1 MKTDGENNHSVP
13 LFNENNVNN
22 FQKITKGL
30 TCGHMFRLV
39 RFTSSSMKILSVRTA
54 ALPALLFPLIAVAQ
68 PGTSD
73 EQTMVVTAAPT
84 AVSELDTP
92 AAVSVVNGD
101 EMRQAAPRVNLS
113 ESLGAVPGL
122 QVQNR
127 QNYAQDLQL
136 SIRGFGSRST
146 YGVRGLRIY
155 VDGIPATM
163 PDGQGQTSNIDIG
176 SVDSL
181 DVLRGPFSA
190 LYGNSSGG
198 VINVTTQT
206 GSQPPTIEASSYY
219 GSFGTWHY
227 GLKATGAVG
236 DGTHAGDVDYTVST
250 NRFTT
255 HGYRDHSGARKN
267 LANAKLGVRIND
279 VSKLTLLF
287 NSVDIKANDAGG
299 LTYDEWRN
307 NPRQS
312 PRGDQYN
319 TRKSTKQTQAGLRYE
334 RQLSE
339 QDDLSV
345 MMYAG
350 ERETTQYQSIPRAP
364 QLNPS
369 HAGGVI
375 DLTRHYQGIDTRW
388 THRGELLVPVT
399 FTTGLDYENMSERRK
414 GVENFVMVNGAPQYG
429 EEGNLRRNERNLMW
443 NIDPYLQTQ
452 WQLTDKLSL
461 DAGVRYSSVWFDSN
475 DYYVTPGN
483 GDDSGD
489 ASYHKWLPAGSLK
502 YAVTEAWNVYLS
514 AGRGFETPTIN
525 ELSYRSDNQSGLNF
539 GLQPA
544 TNDTVEIGSKTRI
557 GNGLF
562 TAALFQ
568 TNTDNE
574 IVVDASSGGRTSYK
588 NAGKT
593 RRQGME
599 LGLDQQFG
607 ESWRLKAAWTWLDA
621 TYRTNVCDDASC
633 NGNRIP
639 GIARNMGYASFGY
652 QPDRGW
658 YAGSDIRYMSDI
670 MANDENTA
678 KAPSWTVVG
687 LTTGYKWS
695 YGKMDMDLFGR
706 VDNLFDRSYVG
717 SVIVNESNGRYYEPA
732 PGRNY
737 GVGLNLAW
745 RFE

>member
-1 MKTDGENNHSVP
+1 
-13 LFNENNVNN
+13 
-22 FQKITKGL
+22 
-30 TCGHMFRLV
+30 
-39 RFTSSSMKILSVRTA
+39 MKILSVRHA
-54 ALPALLFPLIAVAQ
+54 ALPALLLPLIAAAQ
-68 PGTSD
+68 AAD

-84 AVSELDTP
+84 TVSELDTP

-176 SVDSL
+176 SVDTIE
-181 DVLRGPFSA
+181 VLRGPFSA

-198 VINVTTQT
+198 VINVTSQT
-206 GSQPPTIEASSYY
+206 GAQPPTVEASSYY

-227 GLKATGAVG
+227 GMKATGAVG
-236 DGTHAGDVDYTVST
+236 DGSHAGDVDYTVST

-267 LANAKLGVRIND
+267 LANARLGVRIND

-299 LTYDEWRN
+299 LTADEWRD

-319 TRKSTKQTQAGLRYE
+319 TRKDTRQTQAGLRYE
-334 RQLSE
+334 RQLSA

-364 QLNPS
+364 QLKPS

-375 DLTRHYQGIDTRW
+375 DLTRHYQGIDTRL

-399 FTTGLDYENMSERRK
+399 LTAGLDYENMSERRK
-414 GVENFVMVNGAPQYG
+414 GYENFVMVNGAPQYG
-429 EEGNLRRNERNLMW
+429 EQGALRRNERNLMW
-443 NIDPYLQTQ
+443 NVDPYLQTQ

-475 DYYVTPGN
+475 DYYITPGN

-502 YAVTEAWNVYLS
+502 YALTDAWNVYLS

-525 ELSYRSDNQSGLNF
+525 ELSYRADNQSGLNF
-539 GLQPA
+539 GLKPS

-557 GNGLF
+557 GNGLL

-568 TNTDNE
+568 TDTDNE
-574 IVVDASSGGRTSYK
+574 IVVDSSSGGRTSYK

-621 TYRTNVCDDASC
+621 TYRTNVCGDASC

-652 QPDRGW
+652 QPEQGW

-695 YGKMDMDLFGR
+695 YGRMDMDLFGR
-706 VDNLFDRSYVG
+706 VDNLFDREYVG

-737 GVGLNLAW
+737 GIGLNLAW

>member
-1 MKTDGENNHSVP
+1 
-13 LFNENNVNN
+13 
-22 FQKITKGL
+22 
-30 TCGHMFRLV
+30 
-39 RFTSSSMKILSVRTA
+39 MKILSVRHA
-54 ALPALLFPLIAVAQ
+54 ALPALLLPLIAAAQ
-68 PGTSD
+68 AAD

-84 AVSELDTP
+84 TVSELDTP

-176 SVDSL
+176 SVDTIE
-181 DVLRGPFSA
+181 VLRGPFSA

-198 VINVTTQT
+198 VINVTSQT
-206 GSQPPTIEASSYY
+206 GTQPPTVEASSYY
-219 GSFGTWHY
+219 GSFGSWHY
-227 GLKATGAVG
+227 GMKATGAVG
-236 DGTHAGDVDYTVST
+236 DGSHAGDVDYTVST

-267 LANAKLGVRIND
+267 LANARLGVRIND
-279 VSKLTLLF
+279 VSKLTLLL

-299 LTYDEWRN
+299 LTADEWRD

-319 TRKSTKQTQAGLRYE
+319 TRKNTRQTQAGLRYE
-334 RQLSE
+334 RQLSA

-350 ERETTQYQSIPRAP
+350 ERETTQFQSFPRAP
-364 QLNPS
+364 QLKPS

-375 DLTRHYQGIDTRW
+375 DLTRHYQGIDTRL

-399 FTTGLDYENMSERRK
+399 LTAGLDYENMSERRK
-414 GVENFVMVNGAPQYG
+414 GYENFVMVNGAPQYG
-429 EEGNLRRNERNLMW
+429 EQGALRRNERNLMW
-443 NIDPYLQTQ
+443 NVDPYLQTQ

-475 DYYVTPGN
+475 DYYITPGN

-502 YAVTEAWNVYLS
+502 YALTDAWNVYLS

-539 GLQPA
+539 GLKPS

-574 IVVDASSGGRTSYK
+574 IVVDSSSGGRTSYK

-652 QPDRGW
+652 QPEQGW

-695 YGKMDMDLFGR
+695 YGRMDMDLFGR
-706 VDNLFDRSYVG
+706 IDNLFDREYVG

-737 GVGLNLAW
+737 GIGLNLAW

>member
-1 MKTDGENNHSVP
+1 
-13 LFNENNVNN
+13 
-22 FQKITKGL
+22 
-30 TCGHMFRLV
+30 
-39 RFTSSSMKILSVRTA
+39 
-54 ALPALLFPLIAVAQ
+54 
-68 PGTSD
+68 
-73 EQTMVVTAAPT
+73 MVVTAAPT
-84 AVSELDTP
+84 TVSELDTP

-176 SVDSL
+176 SVDTIE
-181 DVLRGPFSA
+181 VLRGPFSA

-198 VINVTTQT
+198 VINVTSQT
-206 GSQPPTIEASSYY
+206 GTQPPTVEASSYY

-227 GLKATGAVG
+227 GMKATGAVG
-236 DGTHAGDVDYTVST
+236 DGSHAGDVDYTVST

-267 LANAKLGVRIND
+267 LANARLGVRIND
-279 VSKLTLLF
+279 VSKLTLLL

-299 LTYDEWRN
+299 LTADEWRD

-319 TRKSTKQTQAGLRYE
+319 TRKNTRQTQAGLRYE
-334 RQLSE
+334 RQLSA

-350 ERETTQYQSIPRAP
+350 ERETTQFQSIPRAP
-364 QLNPS
+364 QLKPS

-375 DLTRHYQGIDTRW
+375 DLTRHYQGIDTRL

-399 FTTGLDYENMSERRK
+399 LTAGLDYENMSERRK
-414 GVENFVMVNGAPQYG
+414 GYENFVMVNGAPQYG
-429 EEGNLRRNERNLMW
+429 EQGALRRNERNLMW
-443 NIDPYLQTQ
+443 NVDPYLQTQ

-475 DYYVTPGN
+475 DYYITPGN

-502 YAVTEAWNVYLS
+502 YALTDAWNVYLS

-539 GLQPA
+539 GLKPS
-544 TNDTVEIGSKTRI
+544 TNDTVEIGSKTRL
-557 GNGLF
+557 GNGLL

-574 IVVDASSGGRTSYK
+574 IVVDSSSGGRTSYK

-652 QPDRGW
+652 QPEQGW

-695 YGKMDMDLFGR
+695 YGRMDMDLFGR
-706 VDNLFDRSYVG
+706 VDNLFDREYVG

-737 GVGLNLAW
+737 GIGLNLAW

>member
-1 MKTDGENNHSVP
+1 
-13 LFNENNVNN
+13 
-22 FQKITKGL
+22 
-30 TCGHMFRLV
+30 
-39 RFTSSSMKILSVRTA
+39 MKILSVRHA
-54 ALPALLFPLIAVAQ
+54 ALPALLLPLIAAAQ
-68 PGTSD
+68 AAD

-84 AVSELDTP
+84 TVSELDTP

-176 SVDSL
+176 CVDTIE
-181 DVLRGPFSA
+181 VLRGPFSA

-198 VINVTTQT
+198 VINVTSQT
-206 GSQPPTIEASSYY
+206 GTQPPTVEASSYY

-227 GLKATGAVG
+227 GMKATGAVG
-236 DGTHAGDVDYTVST
+236 DGSHAGDVDYTVST

-267 LANAKLGVRIND
+267 LANARLGVRIND
-279 VSKLTLLF
+279 VSKLTLLL

-299 LTYDEWRN
+299 LTADEWRD

-319 TRKSTKQTQAGLRYE
+319 TRKNTRQTQAGLRYE
-334 RQLSE
+334 RQLSA

-350 ERETTQYQSIPRAP
+350 ERETTQFQSIPRAP
-364 QLNPS
+364 QLKPS

-375 DLTRHYQGIDTRW
+375 DLTRHYQGIDTRL

-399 FTTGLDYENMSERRK
+399 LTAGLDYENMSERRK
-414 GVENFVMVNGAPQYG
+414 GYENFVMVNGAPQYG
-429 EEGNLRRNERNLMW
+429 EQGALRRNERNLMW
-443 NIDPYLQTQ
+443 NVDPYLQTQ

-475 DYYVTPGN
+475 DYYITPGN

-502 YAVTEAWNVYLS
+502 YALTDAWNVYLS

-539 GLQPA
+539 GLKPS

-557 GNGLF
+557 GNGLL

-568 TNTDNE
+568 TDTDNE
-574 IVVDASSGGRTSYK
+574 IVVDSSSGGRTSYK

-621 TYRTNVCDDASC
+621 TYRTNVCGDASC

-652 QPDRGW
+652 QPEQGW

-695 YGKMDMDLFGR
+695 YGRMDMDLFGR
-706 VDNLFDRSYVG
+706 VDNLFDREYVG

-737 GVGLNLAW
+737 GIGLNLAW

>member
-1 MKTDGENNHSVP
+1 
-13 LFNENNVNN
+13 
-22 FQKITKGL
+22 
-30 TCGHMFRLV
+30 
-39 RFTSSSMKILSVRTA
+39 MKILSVRHA
-54 ALPALLFPLIAVAQ
+54 ALPALLLPLIAAAQ
-68 PGTSD
+68 AAD

-84 AVSELDTP
+84 TVSELDTP

-176 SVDSL
+176 SVDTIE
-181 DVLRGPFSA
+181 VLRGPFSA

-198 VINVTTQT
+198 VINVTSQT
-206 GSQPPTIEASSYY
+206 GTQPPTVEASSYY

-227 GLKATGAVG
+227 GMKATGAVG
-236 DGTHAGDVDYTVST
+236 DGSHAGDVDYTVST

-267 LANAKLGVRIND
+267 LANARLGVRIND
-279 VSKLTLLF
+279 VSKLTLLL

-299 LTYDEWRN
+299 LTADEWRD

-319 TRKSTKQTQAGLRYE
+319 TRKNTRQTQAGLRYE
-334 RQLSE
+334 RQLSA

-350 ERETTQYQSIPRAP
+350 ERETTQFQSIPRAP
-364 QLNPS
+364 QLKPS

-375 DLTRHYQGIDTRW
+375 DLTRHYQGIDTRL

-399 FTTGLDYENMSERRK
+399 LTAGLDYENMSERRK
-414 GVENFVMVNGAPQYG
+414 GYENFVMVNGAPQYG
-429 EEGNLRRNERNLMW
+429 EQGALRRNERNLMW

-452 WQLTDKLSL
+452 WQLTEKLSL

-475 DYYVTPGN
+475 DYYITPGN

-502 YAVTEAWNVYLS
+502 YALTDAWNVYLS

-539 GLQPA
+539 GLKPS

-574 IVVDASSGGRTSYK
+574 IVVDSSSGGRTSYK

-652 QPDRGW
+652 QPEQGW

-695 YGKMDMDLFGR
+695 YGRMDMDLFGR
-706 VDNLFDRSYVG
+706 IDNLFDREYVG

-737 GVGLNLAW
+737 GIGLNLAW

>member
-1 MKTDGENNHSVP
+1 
-13 LFNENNVNN
+13 
-22 FQKITKGL
+22 
-30 TCGHMFRLV
+30 
-39 RFTSSSMKILSVRTA
+39 MKILSVRLA
-54 ALPALLFPLIAVAQ
+54 ALPALLLPLIAAAQ
-68 PGTSD
+68 AAD

-84 AVSELDTP
+84 TVSELDTP

-176 SVDSL
+176 SVDTIE
-181 DVLRGPFSA
+181 VLRGPFSA

-198 VINVTTQT
+198 VINVTSQT
-206 GSQPPTIEASSYY
+206 GTQPPTVEASSYY

-227 GLKATGAVG
+227 GMKATGAVG
-236 DGTHAGDVDYTVST
+236 DGSHAGDVDYTVST

-267 LANAKLGVRIND
+267 LANARLGVRIND
-279 VSKLTLLF
+279 VSKLTLLL

-299 LTYDEWRN
+299 LTADEWRD

-319 TRKSTKQTQAGLRYE
+319 TRKNTRQTQAGLLYE
-334 RQLSE
+334 RQLSA

-350 ERETTQYQSIPRAP
+350 ERETTQFQSIPRAP
-364 QLNPS
+364 QLKPS

-375 DLTRHYQGIDTRW
+375 DLTRHYQGIDTRL

-399 FTTGLDYENMSERRK
+399 LTAGLDYENMSERRK
-414 GVENFVMVNGAPQYG
+414 GYENFVMVNGAPQYG
-429 EEGNLRRNERNLMW
+429 EQGALRRNERNLMW
-443 NIDPYLQTQ
+443 NVDPYLQTQ

-475 DYYVTPGN
+475 DYYITPGN

-502 YAVTEAWNVYLS
+502 YALTDAWNVYLS

-539 GLQPA
+539 GLKPS

-574 IVVDASSGGRTSYK
+574 IVVDSSSGGRTSYK

-652 QPDRGW
+652 QPEQGW

-695 YGKMDMDLFGR
+695 YGRMDMDLFGR
-706 VDNLFDRSYVG
+706 IDNLFDREYVG

-737 GVGLNLAW
+737 GIGLNLAW

>member
-1 MKTDGENNHSVP
+1 
-13 LFNENNVNN
+13 
-22 FQKITKGL
+22 
-30 TCGHMFRLV
+30 
-39 RFTSSSMKILSVRTA
+39 MKILSVRHA
-54 ALPALLFPLIAVAQ
+54 ALPALLLPLIAAAQ
-68 PGTSD
+68 AAD

-84 AVSELDTP
+84 MVSELDTP

-176 SVDSL
+176 SVDTIE
-181 DVLRGPFSA
+181 VLRGTFSA

-198 VINVTTQT
+198 VINVTSQT
-206 GSQPPTIEASSYY
+206 GTQPPTVEASSYY

-227 GLKATGAVG
+227 GMKATGAVG
-236 DGTHAGDVDYTVST
+236 DGSHAGDVDYTVST

-267 LANAKLGVRIND
+267 LANARLGVRIND
-279 VSKLTLLF
+279 VSKLTLLL

-299 LTYDEWRN
+299 LTADEWRD

-319 TRKSTKQTQAGLRYE
+319 TRKNTRQTQAGLRYE
-334 RQLSE
+334 RQLSA

-350 ERETTQYQSIPRAP
+350 ERETTQFQSIPRAP
-364 QLNPS
+364 QLKPS

-375 DLTRHYQGIDTRW
+375 DLTRHYQGIDTRL

-399 FTTGLDYENMSERRK
+399 LTAGLDYENMSERRK
-414 GVENFVMVNGAPQYG
+414 GYENFVMVNGAPQYG
-429 EEGNLRRNERNLMW
+429 EQGALRRNERNLMW
-443 NIDPYLQTQ
+443 NVDPYLQTQ

-475 DYYVTPGN
+475 DYYITPGN

-502 YAVTEAWNVYLS
+502 YALTDAWNVYLS

-539 GLQPA
+539 GLKPS

-574 IVVDASSGGRTSYK
+574 IVVDSSSGGRTSYK

-652 QPDRGW
+652 QPEQGW

-695 YGKMDMDLFGR
+695 YGRMDMDLFGR
-706 VDNLFDRSYVG
+706 IDNLFDREYVG

-737 GVGLNLAW
+737 GIGLNLAW

>member
-1 MKTDGENNHSVP
+1 
-13 LFNENNVNN
+13 
-22 FQKITKGL
+22 
-30 TCGHMFRLV
+30 
-39 RFTSSSMKILSVRTA
+39 MKILSVRHA
-54 ALPALLFPLIAVAQ
+54 ALPALLLPLIAAAQ
-68 PGTSD
+68 AAD

-84 AVSELDTP
+84 TVSELDTP

-176 SVDSL
+176 SVDTIE
-181 DVLRGPFSA
+181 VLRGPFSA

-198 VINVTTQT
+198 VINVTSQT
-206 GSQPPTIEASSYY
+206 GTQPPTVEASSYY

-227 GLKATGAVG
+227 GMKATGAVG
-236 DGTHAGDVDYTVST
+236 DGSHAGDVDYTVST

-267 LANAKLGVRIND
+267 LANARLGVRIND
-279 VSKLTLLF
+279 VSKLTLLL

-299 LTYDEWRN
+299 LTADEWRD

-319 TRKSTKQTQAGLRYE
+319 TRKNTRQTQAGLRYE
-334 RQLSE
+334 RQLSA

-350 ERETTQYQSIPRAP
+350 ERETTQFQSIPRAP
-364 QLNPS
+364 QLKPS

-375 DLTRHYQGIDTRW
+375 DLTRHYQGIDTRL

-399 FTTGLDYENMSERRK
+399 LTAGLDYENMSERRK
-414 GVENFVMVNGAPQYG
+414 GYENFVMVNGAPQYG
-429 EEGNLRRNERNLMW
+429 EQGALRRNERNLMW
-443 NIDPYLQTQ
+443 NVDPYLQTQ

-475 DYYVTPGN
+475 DYYITPGN

-502 YAVTEAWNVYLS
+502 YALTDAWNVYIS

-525 ELSYRSDNQSGLNF
+525 ELSYRADNQSGLNF
-539 GLQPA
+539 GLKPS

-557 GNGLF
+557 GNGLL

-568 TNTDNE
+568 TDTDNE
-574 IVVDASSGGRTSYK
+574 IVVDSSSGGRTSYK

-621 TYRTNVCDDASC
+621 TYRTNVCGDASC

-652 QPDRGW
+652 QPEQGW

-695 YGKMDMDLFGR
+695 YGRMDMDLFGR
-706 VDNLFDRSYVG
+706 VDNLFDREYVG
-717 SVIVNESNGRYYEPA
+717 SVIVNESNGRYDEPA

-737 GVGLNLAW
+737 GIGLNLAW

>member
-1 MKTDGENNHSVP
+1 
-13 LFNENNVNN
+13 
-22 FQKITKGL
+22 
-30 TCGHMFRLV
+30 
-39 RFTSSSMKILSVRTA
+39 MKILSVRHA
-54 ALPALLFPLIAVAQ
+54 ALPALLLPLIAAAQ
-68 PGTSD
+68 AAD

-84 AVSELDTP
+84 TVSELDTP

-176 SVDSL
+176 SVDTIE
-181 DVLRGPFSA
+181 VLRGPFSA

-198 VINVTTQT
+198 VINVTSQT
-206 GSQPPTIEASSYY
+206 GTQPPTVEASSYY

-227 GLKATGAVG
+227 GMKATGAVG
-236 DGTHAGDVDYTVST
+236 DGSHAGDVDYTVST

-267 LANAKLGVRIND
+267 LANARLGVRIND
-279 VSKLTLLF
+279 VSKLTLLL

-299 LTYDEWRN
+299 LTADEWRD

-319 TRKSTKQTQAGLRYE
+319 TRKNTRQTQAGLRYE
-334 RQLSE
+334 RQLSA

-350 ERETTQYQSIPRAP
+350 ERETTQFQSIPRAP
-364 QLNPS
+364 QLKPS

-375 DLTRHYQGIDTRW
+375 DLTRHYQGIDTRL

-399 FTTGLDYENMSERRK
+399 LTAGLDYENMSERRK
-414 GVENFVMVNGAPQYG
+414 GYENFVMVNGAPQYG
-429 EEGNLRRNERNLMW
+429 EQGALRRNERNLMW
-443 NIDPYLQTQ
+443 NVDPYLQTQ

-475 DYYVTPGN
+475 DYYITPGN

-502 YAVTEAWNVYLS
+502 YALTDAWNVYLS

-539 GLQPA
+539 GLKPS

-574 IVVDASSGGRTSYK
+574 IVVDSSRGGRTSYK

-652 QPDRGW
+652 QPEQGW

-695 YGKMDMDLFGR
+695 YGRMDMDLFGR
-706 VDNLFDRSYVG
+706 IDNLFDREYVG

-737 GVGLNLAW
+737 GIGLNLAW

>member
-1 MKTDGENNHSVP
+1 
-13 LFNENNVNN
+13 
-22 FQKITKGL
+22 
-30 TCGHMFRLV
+30 
-39 RFTSSSMKILSVRTA
+39 MKILSLRHA
-54 ALPALLFPLIAVAQ
+54 ALPALLLPLIAAAQ
-68 PGTSD
+68 AAD

-84 AVSELDTP
+84 TVSELDTP

-176 SVDSL
+176 SVDTL
-181 DVLRGPFSA
+181 EVLRGPFSA

-198 VINVTTQT
+198 VINVTSQT
-206 GSQPPTIEASSYY
+206 GTQPPTVEASSYY
-219 GSFGTWHY
+219 GSFVTWHY
-227 GLKATGAVG
+227 GMKATGAVG
-236 DGTHAGDVDYTVST
+236 DGSHAGDVDYTVST

-267 LANAKLGVRIND
+267 LANARLGVRIND
-279 VSKLTLLF
+279 VSKLTLLL

-299 LTYDEWRN
+299 LTADEWRD

-319 TRKSTKQTQAGLRYE
+319 TRKDTRQTQAGLRYE
-334 RQLSE
+334 RQLSA

-364 QLNPS
+364 QLKPS

-375 DLTRHYQGIDTRW
+375 DLTRHYQGIDTRL

-399 FTTGLDYENMSERRK
+399 LTAGLDYENMSERRK
-414 GVENFVMVNGAPQYG
+414 GYENFVMVNGAPQYG
-429 EEGNLRRNERNLMW
+429 EQGALRRNERNLMW
-443 NIDPYLQTQ
+443 NVDPYLQTQ

-475 DYYVTPGN
+475 DYYITPGN

-502 YAVTEAWNVYLS
+502 YALTDAWNVYLS

-525 ELSYRSDNQSGLNF
+525 ELSYRADNQSGLNF
-539 GLQPA
+539 GLKPS

-557 GNGLF
+557 GNGLL

-568 TNTDNE
+568 TDTDNE
-574 IVVDASSGGRTSYK
+574 IVVDSSSGGRTSYK

-621 TYRTNVCDDASC
+621 TYRTNVCGDASC

-652 QPDRGW
+652 QPEQGW

-695 YGKMDMDLFGR
+695 YGRMDMDLFGR
-706 VDNLFDRSYVG
+706 VDNLFDREYVG

-737 GVGLNLAW
+737 GIGLNLAW

>member
-1 MKTDGENNHSVP
+1 
-13 LFNENNVNN
+13 
-22 FQKITKGL
+22 
-30 TCGHMFRLV
+30 
-39 RFTSSSMKILSVRTA
+39 MKILSVRHA
-54 ALPALLFPLIAVAQ
+54 ALPALLLPLIAAAQ
-68 PGTSD
+68 AAD

-84 AVSELDTP
+84 TVSELDTP

-176 SVDSL
+176 SVDTIE
-181 DVLRGPFSA
+181 VLRGPFSA

-198 VINVTTQT
+198 VINVTSQT
-206 GSQPPTIEASSYY
+206 GTQPPTVEASSYY

-227 GLKATGAVG
+227 GMKATGAVG
-236 DGTHAGDVDYTVST
+236 DGSHAGDVDYTVST

-267 LANAKLGVRIND
+267 LANARLGVRIND
-279 VSKLTLLF
+279 VSKLTLLL

-299 LTYDEWRN
+299 LTADEWRD

-319 TRKSTKQTQAGLRYE
+319 TRKNTRQTQAGLRYE
-334 RQLSE
+334 RQLSA

-350 ERETTQYQSIPRAP
+350 ERETTQFQSIPRAP
-364 QLNPS
+364 QLKPS

-375 DLTRHYQGIDTRW
+375 DLTRHYQGIDTRL

-399 FTTGLDYENMSERRK
+399 LTAGLDYENMSERRK
-414 GVENFVMVNGAPQYG
+414 GYENFVMVNGAPQYG
-429 EEGNLRRNERNLMW
+429 EQGALRRNERNLMW
-443 NIDPYLQTQ
+443 NVDPYLQTQ

-475 DYYVTPGN
+475 DYYITPGN

-502 YAVTEAWNVYLS
+502 YALTDAWNVYLS

-539 GLQPA
+539 GLKPS

-574 IVVDASSGGRTSYK
+574 IVVDSSSGGRTSYK

-621 TYRTNVCDDASC
+621 TYRTNVCDAASC

-652 QPDRGW
+652 QPEQGW

-695 YGKMDMDLFGR
+695 YGRMDMDLFGR
-706 VDNLFDRSYVG
+706 IDNLFDREYVG

-737 GVGLNLAW
+737 GIGLNLAW

>member
-1 MKTDGENNHSVP
+1 
-13 LFNENNVNN
+13 
-22 FQKITKGL
+22 
-30 TCGHMFRLV
+30 
-39 RFTSSSMKILSVRTA
+39 MKILSVRHA
-54 ALPALLFPLIAVAQ
+54 ALPALLLPLIAAAQ
-68 PGTSD
+68 AAD

-84 AVSELDTP
+84 TVSELDTP

-176 SVDSL
+176 SVDTIE
-181 DVLRGPFSA
+181 VLRGPFSA

-198 VINVTTQT
+198 VINVTSQT
-206 GSQPPTIEASSYY
+206 GTQPPTVEASSYY

-227 GLKATGAVG
+227 GMKATGAVG
-236 DGTHAGDVDYTVST
+236 DGSHAGDVDYTVST

-267 LANAKLGVRIND
+267 LANARLGVRIND
-279 VSKLTLLF
+279 VSKLTLLL

-299 LTYDEWRN
+299 LTADEWRD

-319 TRKSTKQTQAGLRYE
+319 TRKNTRQTQAGLRYE
-334 RQLSE
+334 RQLSA

-350 ERETTQYQSIPRAP
+350 ERETTQFQSIPRAP
-364 QLNPS
+364 QLKPS

-375 DLTRHYQGIDTRW
+375 DLTRHYQGIDTRL

-399 FTTGLDYENMSERRK
+399 LTAGLDYENMSERRK
-414 GVENFVMVNGAPQYG
+414 GYENFVMVNGAPQYG
-429 EEGNLRRNERNLMW
+429 EQGALRRNERNLMW
-443 NIDPYLQTQ
+443 NVDPYLQTQ

-475 DYYVTPGN
+475 DYYITPGN

-502 YAVTEAWNVYLS
+502 YALTDAWNVYLS

-539 GLQPA
+539 GLKPS

-574 IVVDASSGGRTSYK
+574 IVVDSSSGGRTSYK

-593 RRQGME
+593 RRHGME

-652 QPDRGW
+652 QPEQGW

-695 YGKMDMDLFGR
+695 YGRMDMDLFGR
-706 VDNLFDRSYVG
+706 IDNLFDREYVG

-737 GVGLNLAW
+737 GIGMNLAW

>member
-1 MKTDGENNHSVP
+1 
-13 LFNENNVNN
+13 
-22 FQKITKGL
+22 
-30 TCGHMFRLV
+30 
-39 RFTSSSMKILSVRTA
+39 MKILSVRHVT
-54 ALPALLFPLIAVAQ
+54 LPALLLPLIAAAQ
-68 PGTSD
+68 AAD

-84 AVSELDTP
+84 TVSELDTP

-176 SVDSL
+176 SVDTIE
-181 DVLRGPFSA
+181 VLRGPFSA

-198 VINVTTQT
+198 VINVTSQT
-206 GSQPPTIEASSYY
+206 GTQPPTVEASSYY

-227 GLKATGAVG
+227 GMKATGAVG
-236 DGTHAGDVDYTVST
+236 DGSHAGDVDYTVST

-267 LANAKLGVRIND
+267 LANARLGVRIND
-279 VSKLTLLF
+279 VSKLTLLL

-299 LTYDEWRN
+299 LTADEWRD

-319 TRKSTKQTQAGLRYE
+319 TRKNTRQTQAGLRYE
-334 RQLSE
+334 RQLSA

-350 ERETTQYQSIPRAP
+350 ERETTQFQSIPRAP
-364 QLNPS
+364 QLKPS

-375 DLTRHYQGIDTRW
+375 DLTRHYQGIDTRL

-399 FTTGLDYENMSERRK
+399 LTAGLDYENMSERRK
-414 GVENFVMVNGAPQYG
+414 GYENFVMVNGAPQYG
-429 EEGNLRRNERNLMW
+429 EQGALRRNERNLMW
-443 NIDPYLQTQ
+443 NVDPYLQTQ

-475 DYYVTPGN
+475 DYYITPGN

-502 YAVTEAWNVYLS
+502 YALTDAWNVYLS

-539 GLQPA
+539 GLKPS
-544 TNDTVEIGSKTRI
+544 TNDTVEIGTKTRI

-574 IVVDASSGGRTSYK
+574 IVVDSSSGGRTSYK

-652 QPDRGW
+652 QPEQGW

-695 YGKMDMDLFGR
+695 YGRMDMDLFGR
-706 VDNLFDRSYVG
+706 IDNLFDREYVG

-737 GVGLNLAW
+737 GIGLNLAW

>member
-1 MKTDGENNHSVP
+1 
-13 LFNENNVNN
+13 
-22 FQKITKGL
+22 
-30 TCGHMFRLV
+30 
-39 RFTSSSMKILSVRTA
+39 MKILSVRHA
-54 ALPALLFPLIAVAQ
+54 ALPALLLPLIAAAQ
-68 PGTSD
+68 AAD

-84 AVSELDTP
+84 TVSELDTP

-176 SVDSL
+176 SVDTIE
-181 DVLRGPFSA
+181 VLRGPFSA

-198 VINVTTQT
+198 VINVTSQT
-206 GSQPPTIEASSYY
+206 GTQPPTVEASSYY

-227 GLKATGAVG
+227 GMKATGAVG
-236 DGTHAGDVDYTVST
+236 DGSHAGDVDYTVST

-267 LANAKLGVRIND
+267 LANARLGVRIND
-279 VSKLTLLF
+279 VSKLTLLL

-299 LTYDEWRN
+299 LTADEWRD

-319 TRKSTKQTQAGLRYE
+319 TRKNTRQTQAGLRYE
-334 RQLSE
+334 RQLSA

-350 ERETTQYQSIPRAP
+350 ERETTQFQSIPRAP
-364 QLNPS
+364 QLKPS

-375 DLTRHYQGIDTRW
+375 DLTRHYQGIDTRL

-399 FTTGLDYENMSERRK
+399 LTAGLDYENMSERRK
-414 GVENFVMVNGAPQYG
+414 GYENFVMVNGAPQYG
-429 EEGNLRRNERNLMW
+429 EQGALRRNERNLMW
-443 NIDPYLQTQ
+443 NVDPYLQTQ

-475 DYYVTPGN
+475 DYYITPGN

-502 YAVTEAWNVYLS
+502 YALTDAWNVYLS

-539 GLQPA
+539 GLKPS

-557 GNGLF
+557 GNGLL

-568 TNTDNE
+568 TDTDNE
-574 IVVDASSGGRTSYK
+574 IVVDSSSGGRTSYK

-621 TYRTNVCDDASC
+621 TYRTNVCGDASC

-652 QPDRGW
+652 QPEQGW

-678 KAPSWTVVG
+678 KAPSRTVVG

-695 YGKMDMDLFGR
+695 YGRMDMDLFGR
-706 VDNLFDRSYVG
+706 VDNLFDREYVG

-737 GVGLNLAW
+737 GIGLNLAW

>member
-1 MKTDGENNHSVP
+1 
-13 LFNENNVNN
+13 
-22 FQKITKGL
+22 
-30 TCGHMFRLV
+30 MFHLV
-39 RFTSSSMKILSVRTA
+39 RLCVLSMKILSVRHA
-54 ALPALLFPLIAVAQ
+54 ALPALLLPLIAAAQ
-68 PGTSD
+68 AAD

-84 AVSELDTP
+84 MVSELDTP

-176 SVDSL
+176 SVDTIE
-181 DVLRGPFSA
+181 VLRGPFSA

-198 VINVTTQT
+198 VINVTSQT
-206 GSQPPTIEASSYY
+206 GTQPPTVEASSYY

-227 GLKATGAVG
+227 GMKATGAVG
-236 DGTHAGDVDYTVST
+236 DGSHAGDVDYTVST

-267 LANAKLGVRIND
+267 LANARLGVRIND
-279 VSKLTLLF
+279 VSKLTLLL

-299 LTYDEWRN
+299 LTADEWRD

-319 TRKSTKQTQAGLRYE
+319 TRKNTRQTQAGLRYE
-334 RQLSE
+334 RQLSA

-350 ERETTQYQSIPRAP
+350 ERETTQFQSIPRAP
-364 QLNPS
+364 QLKPS

-375 DLTRHYQGIDTRW
+375 DLTRHYQGIDTRL

-399 FTTGLDYENMSERRK
+399 LTAGLDYENMSERRK
-414 GVENFVMVNGAPQYG
+414 GYENFVMVNGAPQYG
-429 EEGNLRRNERNLMW
+429 EQGALRRNERNLMW
-443 NIDPYLQTQ
+443 NVDPYLQTQ

-475 DYYVTPGN
+475 DYYITPGN

-502 YAVTEAWNVYLS
+502 YALTDAWNVYLS

-539 GLQPA
+539 GLKPS

-574 IVVDASSGGRTSYK
+574 IVVDSSSGGRTSYK

-652 QPDRGW
+652 QPEQGW

-695 YGKMDMDLFGR
+695 YGRMDMDLFGR
-706 VDNLFDRSYVG
+706 IDNLFDREYVG

-737 GVGLNLAW
+737 GIGLNLAW

>member
-1 MKTDGENNHSVP
+1 
-13 LFNENNVNN
+13 
-22 FQKITKGL
+22 
-30 TCGHMFRLV
+30 
-39 RFTSSSMKILSVRTA
+39 MKILSVRHA
-54 ALPALLFPLIAVAQ
+54 ALPALLLPLIAAAQ
-68 PGTSD
+68 AAD

-84 AVSELDTP
+84 TVSELDTP

-176 SVDSL
+176 SVDTIE
-181 DVLRGPFSA
+181 VLRGPFSA

-198 VINVTTQT
+198 VINVTSQT
-206 GSQPPTIEASSYY
+206 GTQPPTVEASSYY

-227 GLKATGAVG
+227 GMKATGAVG
-236 DGTHAGDVDYTVST
+236 DGSHAGDVDYTVST

-267 LANAKLGVRIND
+267 LANARLGVRIND
-279 VSKLTLLF
+279 VSKLTLLL

-299 LTYDEWRN
+299 LTADEWRD

-319 TRKSTKQTQAGLRYE
+319 TRKNTRQTQAGLRYE
-334 RQLSE
+334 RQLSA

-350 ERETTQYQSIPRAP
+350 ERETTQFQSIPRAP
-364 QLNPS
+364 QLKPS

-375 DLTRHYQGIDTRW
+375 DLTRHYQGIDTRL

-399 FTTGLDYENMSERRK
+399 LTAGLDYENMSERRK
-414 GVENFVMVNGAPQYG
+414 GYENFVMVNGAPQYG
-429 EEGNLRRNERNLMW
+429 EQGALRRNERNLMW
-443 NIDPYLQTQ
+443 NVDPYLQTQ

-475 DYYVTPGN
+475 DYYITPGN

-502 YAVTEAWNVYLS
+502 YALTDAWNVYLS

-539 GLQPA
+539 GLKPS

-574 IVVDASSGGRTSYK
+574 SVVDSSSGGRTSYK

-652 QPDRGW
+652 QPEQGW

-670 MANDENTA
+670 MANDENPA

-695 YGKMDMDLFGR
+695 YGRMDMDLFGR
-706 VDNLFDRSYVG
+706 IDNLFDREYVG

-737 GVGLNLAW
+737 GIGLNLAW

>member
-1 MKTDGENNHSVP
+1 
-13 LFNENNVNN
+13 
-22 FQKITKGL
+22 
-30 TCGHMFRLV
+30 
-39 RFTSSSMKILSVRTA
+39 MKILSVRHA
-54 ALPALLFPLIAVAQ
+54 ALPALLLPLIAAAQ
-68 PGTSD
+68 AAD

-84 AVSELDTP
+84 TVSELDTP

-176 SVDSL
+176 SVDTIE
-181 DVLRGPFSA
+181 VLRGPFSA

-198 VINVTTQT
+198 VINVTSQT
-206 GSQPPTIEASSYY
+206 GTQPPTVEASSYY

-227 GLKATGAVG
+227 GMKATGAVG
-236 DGTHAGDVDYTVST
+236 DGSHAGDVDYTVST

-267 LANAKLGVRIND
+267 LANARLGVRIND
-279 VSKLTLLF
+279 VSKLTLLL

-299 LTYDEWRN
+299 LTADEWRD

-319 TRKSTKQTQAGLRYE
+319 TRKNTRQTQAGLRYE
-334 RQLSE
+334 RQLSA

-350 ERETTQYQSIPRAP
+350 ERETTQFQSIPRAP
-364 QLNPS
+364 QLKPS

-375 DLTRHYQGIDTRW
+375 DLTRHYQGIDTRL

-399 FTTGLDYENMSERRK
+399 LTVGLDYENMSERRK
-414 GVENFVMVNGAPQYG
+414 GYENFVMVNGAPQYG
-429 EEGNLRRNERNLMW
+429 EQGALRRNERNLMW
-443 NIDPYLQTQ
+443 NVDPYLQTQ

-475 DYYVTPGN
+475 DYYITPGN

-502 YAVTEAWNVYLS
+502 YALTDAWNVYLS

-539 GLQPA
+539 GLKPS

-557 GNGLF
+557 GNGLL

-568 TNTDNE
+568 TDTDNE
-574 IVVDASSGGRTSYK
+574 IVVDSSSGGRTSYK

-621 TYRTNVCDDASC
+621 TYRTNVCGDASC

-652 QPDRGW
+652 QPEQGW

-695 YGKMDMDLFGR
+695 YGRMDMDLFGR
-706 VDNLFDRSYVG
+706 VDNLFDREYVG
-717 SVIVNESNGRYYEPA
+717 SGIVNESNGRYYEPA

-737 GVGLNLAW
+737 GIGLNLAW

>member
-1 MKTDGENNHSVP
+1 
-13 LFNENNVNN
+13 
-22 FQKITKGL
+22 
-30 TCGHMFRLV
+30 
-39 RFTSSSMKILSVRTA
+39 MKIIAMRTV
-54 ALPALLFPLIAVAQ
+54 ALPALLLPLVANVHAS
-68 PGTSD
+68 TND
-73 EQTMVVTAAPT
+73 EQTMVVTATPT
-84 AVSELDTP
+84 AISELDTP

-101 EMRQAAPRVNLS
+101 DMRQAAPRINLS

-146 YGVRGLRIY
+146 YGVRGLRLY

-176 SVDSL
+176 SIDSL
-181 DVLRGPFSA
+181 EVLRGPFSA

-198 VINVTTQT
+198 VINVNTQT

-236 DGTHAGDVDYTVST
+236 DGTQAGDVDYTVST

-255 HGYRDHSGARKN
+255 HGSRDHSGARKN

-287 NSVDIKANDAGG
+287 NSVDIKANDPGG

-307 NPRQS
+307 NPQQS

-319 TRKSTKQTQAGLRYE
+319 TRKTVKQTQAGLRYE
-334 RQLSE
+334 RQLSQ

-350 ERETTQYQSIPRAP
+350 ERETTQYQSIRVEA
-364 QLNPS
+364 QDNPS
-369 HAGGVI
+369 NSGGVI

-399 FTTGLDYENMSERRK
+399 FTTGLNYENMSEQRK
-414 GVENFVMVNGAPQYG
+414 GYENFVVTNDGVQLG
-429 EEGNLRRNERNLMW
+429 EKGNLRRNERNLMW
-443 NIDPYLQTQ
+443 NVDPYLQTQ
-452 WQLTDKLSL
+452 WQLTDKLTF

-475 DYYVTPGN
+475 DHYVTEDNP
-483 GDDSGD
+483 DSSD
-489 ASYHKWLPAGSLK
+489 STSYHKWLPAGSLK

-514 AGRGFETPTIN
+514 AGRGFETPTIT
-525 ELSYRSDNQSGLNF
+525 ELSYRSKNIAGLNL
-539 GLQPA
+539 GLKPA
-544 TNDTVEIGSKTRI
+544 TNDTVEIGSKLRVA
-557 GNGLF
+557 NGLL

-568 TNTDNE
+568 TDTDNE
-574 IVVDASSGGRTSYK
+574 IVADDSAGGRTSYK

-593 RRQGME
+593 RRQGVE

-607 ESWRLKAAWTWLDA
+607 DSWKLKAAWTWLDA
-621 TYRTNVCDDASC
+621 TYRTNVCDSSDC

-652 QPDRGW
+652 QPEQGW
-658 YAGSDIRYMSDI
+658 YAGSDIRYMGDI
-670 MANDENTA
+670 MANDANTA

-706 VDNLFDRSYVG
+706 VDNLFDRTYVG
-717 SVIVNESNGRYYEPA
+717 SVIVNESKGRYFEPA
-732 PGRNY
+732 PGRNF
-737 GVGLNLAW
+737 GIGMNLTW

>member
-1 MKTDGENNHSVP
+1 
-13 LFNENNVNN
+13 
-22 FQKITKGL
+22 
-30 TCGHMFRLV
+30 
-39 RFTSSSMKILSVRTA
+39 MKILSVRHA
-54 ALPALLFPLIAVAQ
+54 ALPALLLPLIAAAQ
-68 PGTSD
+68 AAD

-84 AVSELDTP
+84 TVSELDTP

-176 SVDSL
+176 SVDTIE
-181 DVLRGPFSA
+181 VLRGPFSA

-198 VINVTTQT
+198 VINVTSQT
-206 GSQPPTIEASSYY
+206 GTQPPTVEASSYY

-227 GLKATGAVG
+227 GMKATGAVG
-236 DGTHAGDVDYTVST
+236 DGSHAGDVDYTVST

-267 LANAKLGVRIND
+267 LANARLGVRIND
-279 VSKLTLLF
+279 VSKLTLLL

-299 LTYDEWRN
+299 LTADEWRD

-319 TRKSTKQTQAGLRYE
+319 TRKNTRQTQAGLRYE
-334 RQLSE
+334 RQLSA

-350 ERETTQYQSIPRAP
+350 ERETTQFQSIPRAP
-364 QLNPS
+364 QLKPS

-375 DLTRHYQGIDTRW
+375 DLTRHYQGIDTRL

-399 FTTGLDYENMSERRK
+399 LTAGLDYENMSERRK
-414 GVENFVMVNGAPQYG
+414 GYENFVMVNGAPQYG
-429 EEGNLRRNERNLMW
+429 EQGALRRNERNLMW
-443 NIDPYLQTQ
+443 NVDPYLQTQ

-475 DYYVTPGN
+475 DYYITPGN
-483 GDDSGD
+483 GDDSSD

-502 YAVTEAWNVYLS
+502 YALTDAWNVYLS

-539 GLQPA
+539 GLKPS

-574 IVVDASSGGRTSYK
+574 IVVDSSSGGRTSYK

-652 QPDRGW
+652 QPEQGW

-695 YGKMDMDLFGR
+695 YGRMDMDLFGR
-706 VDNLFDRSYVG
+706 IDNLFDREYVG

-737 GVGLNLAW
+737 GIGLNLAW

>member
-1 MKTDGENNHSVP
+1 
-13 LFNENNVNN
+13 
-22 FQKITKGL
+22 
-30 TCGHMFRLV
+30 
-39 RFTSSSMKILSVRTA
+39 MKILSVRHA
-54 ALPALLFPLIAVAQ
+54 ALPALLLPLIAAAQ
-68 PGTSD
+68 AAD

-84 AVSELDTP
+84 TVSELDTP

-176 SVDSL
+176 SVDTIE
-181 DVLRGPFSA
+181 VLRGPFSA

-198 VINVTTQT
+198 VINVTSQT
-206 GSQPPTIEASSYY
+206 GTQPPTVEASSYY

-227 GLKATGAVG
+227 GMKATGAVG
-236 DGTHAGDVDYTVST
+236 DGSHAGDVDYTVST

-267 LANAKLGVRIND
+267 LANARLGVRIND
-279 VSKLTLLF
+279 VSKLTLLL

-299 LTYDEWRN
+299 LTADEWRD

-312 PRGDQYN
+312 PHGDQYN
-319 TRKSTKQTQAGLRYE
+319 TRKNTRQTQAGLRYE
-334 RQLSE
+334 RQLSA

-350 ERETTQYQSIPRAP
+350 ERETTQFQSIPRAP
-364 QLNPS
+364 QLKPS

-375 DLTRHYQGIDTRW
+375 DLTRHYQGIDTRL

-399 FTTGLDYENMSERRK
+399 LTAGLDYENMSERRK
-414 GVENFVMVNGAPQYG
+414 GYENFVMVNGAPQYG
-429 EEGNLRRNERNLMW
+429 EQGALRRNERNLMW
-443 NIDPYLQTQ
+443 NVDPYLQTQ

-475 DYYVTPGN
+475 DYYITPGN

-502 YAVTEAWNVYLS
+502 YALTDAWNVYLS

-539 GLQPA
+539 GLKPS

-574 IVVDASSGGRTSYK
+574 IVVDSSSGGRTSYK

-652 QPDRGW
+652 QPEQGW

-695 YGKMDMDLFGR
+695 YGRMDMDLFGR
-706 VDNLFDRSYVG
+706 IDNLFDREYVG

-737 GVGLNLAW
+737 GITSLPRDVTTASA
-745 RFE
+745 

>member
-1 MKTDGENNHSVP
+1 
-13 LFNENNVNN
+13 
-22 FQKITKGL
+22 
-30 TCGHMFRLV
+30 
-39 RFTSSSMKILSVRTA
+39 MKILSVRHA
-54 ALPALLFPLIAVAQ
+54 ALPALLLPLIAAAQ
-68 PGTSD
+68 AAD

-84 AVSELDTP
+84 TVSELDTP

-176 SVDSL
+176 SVDTIE
-181 DVLRGPFSA
+181 VLRGPFSA

-198 VINVTTQT
+198 VINVTSQT
-206 GSQPPTIEASSYY
+206 GTQPPTVEASSYY

-227 GLKATGAVG
+227 GMKATGAVG
-236 DGTHAGDVDYTVST
+236 DGSHAGDVDYTVST

-267 LANAKLGVRIND
+267 LANARLGVRIND
-279 VSKLTLLF
+279 VSKLTLLL

-299 LTYDEWRN
+299 LTADEWRD

-319 TRKSTKQTQAGLRYE
+319 TRKNTRQTQAGLRYE
-334 RQLSE
+334 RQLSA

-350 ERETTQYQSIPRAP
+350 ERETTQFQSIPRAP
-364 QLNPS
+364 QLKPS

-375 DLTRHYQGIDTRW
+375 DLTRHYQGIDTRL

-399 FTTGLDYENMSERRK
+399 LTAGLDYENMSERRK
-414 GVENFVMVNGAPQYG
+414 GYENFVMVNGAPQYG
-429 EEGNLRRNERNLMW
+429 EQGALRRNERNLMW
-443 NIDPYLQTQ
+443 NVDPYLQTQ

-475 DYYVTPGN
+475 DYYITPGN

-502 YAVTEAWNVYLS
+502 YALTDAWNVYLS

-539 GLQPA
+539 GLKPS

-574 IVVDASSGGRTSYK
+574 IVVDSSSGGRTSYK

-593 RRQGME
+593 RRQGM
-599 LGLDQQFG
+599 GLDQQFG

-652 QPDRGW
+652 QPEQGW

-695 YGKMDMDLFGR
+695 YGRMDMDLFGR
-706 VDNLFDRSYVG
+706 IDNLFDREYVG

-737 GVGLNLAW
+737 GIGLNLAW

>member
-1 MKTDGENNHSVP
+1 
-13 LFNENNVNN
+13 
-22 FQKITKGL
+22 
-30 TCGHMFRLV
+30 
-39 RFTSSSMKILSVRTA
+39 MKILSVRHA
-54 ALPALLFPLIAVAQ
+54 ALPALLLPLIAAAQ
-68 PGTSD
+68 AAD

-84 AVSELDTP
+84 TVSELDTP

-176 SVDSL
+176 SVDTIE
-181 DVLRGPFSA
+181 VLRGPFSA

-198 VINVTTQT
+198 VINVTSQT
-206 GSQPPTIEASSYY
+206 GTQPPTVEASSYY

-227 GLKATGAVG
+227 GMKATGAVG
-236 DGTHAGDVDYTVST
+236 DGSHAGDVDYTVST

-267 LANAKLGVRIND
+267 LANARLGVRIND
-279 VSKLTLLF
+279 VSKLTLLL

-299 LTYDEWRN
+299 LTADEWRD

-319 TRKSTKQTQAGLRYE
+319 TRKDTRQTQAGLRYE
-334 RQLSE
+334 RQLSD

-364 QLNPS
+364 QLKPS

-375 DLTRHYQGIDTRW
+375 DLTRHYQGIDTRL

-399 FTTGLDYENMSERRK
+399 LTAGLDYENMSERRK
-414 GVENFVMVNGAPQYG
+414 GYENFVMVNGAPQYG
-429 EEGNLRRNERNLMW
+429 EQGALRRNERNLMW
-443 NIDPYLQTQ
+443 NVDPYLQTQ

-475 DYYVTPGN
+475 DYYITPGN

-502 YAVTEAWNVYLS
+502 YALTDAWNVYLS

-525 ELSYRSDNQSGLNF
+525 ELSYRADNQSGLNF
-539 GLQPA
+539 GLKPS

-557 GNGLF
+557 GNGLL

-568 TNTDNE
+568 TGTDNE
-574 IVVDASSGGRTSYK
+574 IVVDSSSGGRTSYK

-599 LGLDQQFG
+599 LGLDQLFG

-621 TYRTNVCDDASC
+621 TYRTNVCGDASC

-652 QPDRGW
+652 QPEQGW

-695 YGKMDMDLFGR
+695 YGRMDMDLFGR
-706 VDNLFDRSYVG
+706 VDNLFDREYVG

-737 GVGLNLAW
+737 GIGLNLAW

>member
-1 MKTDGENNHSVP
+1 
-13 LFNENNVNN
+13 
-22 FQKITKGL
+22 
-30 TCGHMFRLV
+30 
-39 RFTSSSMKILSVRTA
+39 MKILSVRHA
-54 ALPALLFPLIAVAQ
+54 ALPALLLPLIAAAQ
-68 PGTSD
+68 AAD

-84 AVSELDTP
+84 TVSELDTP

-176 SVDSL
+176 SVDTIE
-181 DVLRGPFSA
+181 VLRGPFSA

-198 VINVTTQT
+198 VINVTSQT
-206 GSQPPTIEASSYY
+206 GTQPPTVEASSYY

-227 GLKATGAVG
+227 GMKATGAVG
-236 DGTHAGDVDYTVST
+236 DGSHAGDVDYTVST

-267 LANAKLGVRIND
+267 LANARLGVRIND
-279 VSKLTLLF
+279 VSKLTLLL

-299 LTYDEWRN
+299 LTADEWRD

-319 TRKSTKQTQAGLRYE
+319 TRKNTRPTQAGLRYE
-334 RQLSE
+334 RQLSA

-350 ERETTQYQSIPRAP
+350 ERETTQFQSIPRAP
-364 QLNPS
+364 QLKPS

-375 DLTRHYQGIDTRW
+375 DLTRHYQGIDTRL

-399 FTTGLDYENMSERRK
+399 LTAGLDYENMSERRK
-414 GVENFVMVNGAPQYG
+414 GYENFVMVNGAPQYG
-429 EEGNLRRNERNLMW
+429 EQGALRRNERNLMW
-443 NIDPYLQTQ
+443 NVDPYLQTQ

-475 DYYVTPGN
+475 DYYITPGN

-502 YAVTEAWNVYLS
+502 YALTDAWNVYLS

-539 GLQPA
+539 GLKPS

-574 IVVDASSGGRTSYK
+574 IVVDSSSGGRTSYK

-652 QPDRGW
+652 QPEQGW

-706 VDNLFDRSYVG
+706 IDNLFDREYVG

-737 GVGLNLAW
+737 GIGLNLAW

>member
-1 MKTDGENNHSVP
+1 
-13 LFNENNVNN
+13 
-22 FQKITKGL
+22 
-30 TCGHMFRLV
+30 
-39 RFTSSSMKILSVRTA
+39 MKILSVRHA
-54 ALPALLFPLIAVAQ
+54 ALPALLLPLIAAAQ
-68 PGTSD
+68 AAD

-84 AVSELDTP
+84 TVSELDTP
-92 AAVSVVNGD
+92 VAVSVVNGD

-176 SVDSL
+176 SVDTIE
-181 DVLRGPFSA
+181 VLRGPFSA

-198 VINVTTQT
+198 VINVTSQT
-206 GSQPPTIEASSYY
+206 GTQPPTVEASSYY

-227 GLKATGAVG
+227 GMKATGAVG
-236 DGTHAGDVDYTVST
+236 DGSHAGDVDYTVST

-267 LANAKLGVRIND
+267 LANARLGVRIND
-279 VSKLTLLF
+279 VSKLTLLL

-299 LTYDEWRN
+299 LTADEWRD

-319 TRKSTKQTQAGLRYE
+319 TRKNTRQTQAGLRYE
-334 RQLSE
+334 RQLSA

-350 ERETTQYQSIPRAP
+350 ERETTQFQSIPRAP
-364 QLNPS
+364 QLKPS

-375 DLTRHYQGIDTRW
+375 DLTRHYQGIDTRL

-399 FTTGLDYENMSERRK
+399 LTAGLDYENMSERRK
-414 GVENFVMVNGAPQYG
+414 GYENFVMVNGAPQYG
-429 EEGNLRRNERNLMW
+429 EQGALRRNERNLMW
-443 NIDPYLQTQ
+443 NVDPYLQTQ

-475 DYYVTPGN
+475 DYYITPGN

-502 YAVTEAWNVYLS
+502 YALTDAWNVYLS

-539 GLQPA
+539 GLKPS

-557 GNGLF
+557 GNGLL

-568 TNTDNE
+568 TDTDNE
-574 IVVDASSGGRTSYK
+574 IVVDSSSGGRTSYK

-621 TYRTNVCDDASC
+621 TYRTNVCGDASC

-652 QPDRGW
+652 QPEQGW

-695 YGKMDMDLFGR
+695 YGRMDMDLFGR
-706 VDNLFDRSYVG
+706 VDNLFDREYVG

-737 GVGLNLAW
+737 GIGLNLAW

>member
-1 MKTDGENNHSVP
+1 
-13 LFNENNVNN
+13 
-22 FQKITKGL
+22 
-30 TCGHMFRLV
+30 
-39 RFTSSSMKILSVRTA
+39 MKILSVRHA
-54 ALPALLFPLIAVAQ
+54 ALPALLLPLIAAAQ
-68 PGTSD
+68 AAD

-84 AVSELDTP
+84 TVSELDTP

-176 SVDSL
+176 SVDTIE
-181 DVLRGPFSA
+181 VLRGPFSA

-198 VINVTTQT
+198 VINVTSQT
-206 GSQPPTIEASSYY
+206 GTQPPTVEASSYY

-227 GLKATGAVG
+227 GMKATGAVG
-236 DGTHAGDVDYTVST
+236 DGSHAGDVDYTVST

-267 LANAKLGVRIND
+267 LANARLGVRIND
-279 VSKLTLLF
+279 VSKLTLLL

-299 LTYDEWRN
+299 LTADEWRD

-319 TRKSTKQTQAGLRYE
+319 TRKNTRQTQAGLRYE
-334 RQLSE
+334 RQLSA

-350 ERETTQYQSIPRAP
+350 ERETTQFQSIPRAP
-364 QLNPS
+364 QLKPS

-375 DLTRHYQGIDTRW
+375 DLTRHYQGIDTRL

-399 FTTGLDYENMSERRK
+399 LTAGLDYENMSERRK
-414 GVENFVMVNGAPQYG
+414 GYENFVMVNGAPQYG
-429 EEGNLRRNERNLMW
+429 EQGALRRNERNLMW
-443 NIDPYLQTQ
+443 NVGPYLQTQ

-475 DYYVTPGN
+475 DYYITPGN

-502 YAVTEAWNVYLS
+502 YALTDAWNVYLS

-539 GLQPA
+539 GLKPS

-574 IVVDASSGGRTSYK
+574 IVVDSSSGGRTSYK

-652 QPDRGW
+652 QPEQGW

-695 YGKMDMDLFGR
+695 YGRMDMDLFGR
-706 VDNLFDRSYVG
+706 IDNLFDREYVG

-737 GVGLNLAW
+737 GIGLNLAW